1 MGVGGGCADVGGGG
15 RQGVGAREG
24 GGGGRGARAR
34 FLGNLLHMICILN
47 ICFLSLKDDM

>member
-24 GGGGRGARAR
+24 GGRGARAR
-34 FLGNLLHMICILN
+34 YMGNLLHMIY
-47 ICFLSLKDDM
+47 